1 MFSLLLPSRSAEPRP
16 PAEQTIIGSFRC
28 GDETAQIHSET
39 MSDGLMQINQSLSAT
54 ATAAATA
61 SSASSSAAAAAS
73 PPLCDGLE
81 HLRQPTCY
89 PLEAA
94 MLLRVVMTSCT
105 ALTLAATLLSLVLVL
120 KYRHHKVGL
129 LSISLHAI

>member
-1 MFSLLLPSRSAEPRP
+1 MFSLLLPSRSAEPRTR
-16 PAEQTIIGSFRC
+16 AEQTIIGSFRC

-61 SSASSSAAAAAS
+61 SSASSSAAAAS